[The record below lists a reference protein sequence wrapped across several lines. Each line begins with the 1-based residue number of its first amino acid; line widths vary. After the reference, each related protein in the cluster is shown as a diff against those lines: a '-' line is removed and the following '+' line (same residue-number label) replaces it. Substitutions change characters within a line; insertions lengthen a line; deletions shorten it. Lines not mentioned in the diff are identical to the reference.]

1 MLSEI
6 SQTENDE
13 YHMTSFVCGIQQTKQ
28 ETNSYI
34 QRTDWYLPEVTSV
47 GVKEMG
53 EEDQRYKKL

>member
-1 MLSEI
+1 MKS
-6 SQTENDE
+6 
-13 YHMTSFVCGIQQTKQ
+13 
-28 ETNSYI
+28 SYI